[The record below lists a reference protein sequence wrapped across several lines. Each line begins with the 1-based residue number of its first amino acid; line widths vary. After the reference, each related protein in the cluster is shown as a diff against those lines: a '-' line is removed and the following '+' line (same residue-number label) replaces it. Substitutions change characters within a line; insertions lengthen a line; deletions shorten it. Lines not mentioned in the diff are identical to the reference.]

1 MLSIELKNIILN
13 ELIPYGIKSVRLF
26 GSFASGSQKSDS
38 DIDLLVDFNNR
49 ISLLKI
55 VKIERE
61 LSEKTGYKIDL
72 LTRKAISPFLIDDI
86 YSKSILLNSEG

>member
-13 ELIPYGIKSVRLF
+13 ELVPYGIKSVRLF
-26 GSFASGSQKSDS
+26 GSFASGNQKSDS
-38 DIDLLVDFNNR
+38 DIDLLVDFNN
-49 ISLLKI
+49 KI